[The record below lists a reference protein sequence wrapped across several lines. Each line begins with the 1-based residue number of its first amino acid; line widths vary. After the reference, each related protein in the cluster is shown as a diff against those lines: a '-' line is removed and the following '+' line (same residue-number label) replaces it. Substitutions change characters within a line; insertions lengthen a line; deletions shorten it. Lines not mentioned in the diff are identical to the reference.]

1 MDHEISNFLSC
12 VDNFNYKNDLLYLGG
27 IFSSFSDDRVIIF
40 SPSEHYGYL
49 ELIDASWSL

>member
-27 IFSSFSDDRVIIF
+27 LFSSFSDDRVIIF

-49 ELIDASWSL
+49 EPIDASWSL